1 MKVKYEST
9 ITYKEVRKNPRKSS
23 SPFGYDLMGY
33 SLLTNLSGKTLH
45 PNFLLVKN
53 GLAVLVRVC
62 EAQDVSQFYRGR
74 EYGNGMGG
82 GIEET
87 HQLHIIPTHIIAQE
101 ARCGRVK
108 QHFKKQKQLS
118 NLPDSKN

>member
-1 MKVKYEST
+1 
-9 ITYKEVRKNPRKSS
+9 
-23 SPFGYDLMGY
+23 MGY

-74 EYGNGMGG
+74 EYGMAWVA
-82 GIEET
+82 E
-87 HQLHIIPTHIIAQE
+87 
-101 ARCGRVK
+101 
-108 QHFKKQKQLS
+108 KKRTTFTSYLLIS
-118 NLPDSKN
+118 

>member
-1 MKVKYEST
+1 
-9 ITYKEVRKNPRKSS
+9 
-23 SPFGYDLMGY
+23 MGY

-45 PNFLLVKN
+45 PNFLLVKS

-82 GIEET
+82 GTNFTLYLLI
-87 HQLHIIPTHIIAQE
+87 
-101 ARCGRVK
+101 
-108 QHFKKQKQLS
+108 S
-118 NLPDSKN
+118 

>member
-1 MKVKYEST
+1 
-9 ITYKEVRKNPRKSS
+9 
-23 SPFGYDLMGY
+23 MGY

-62 EAQDVSQFYRGR
+62 EAQDVSQFYCGR
-74 EYGNGMGG
+74 EHGMG

-87 HQLHIIPTHIIAQE
+87 HHLHIIPTHIIAQE

>member
-1 MKVKYEST
+1 MKVKYEAS

-45 PNFLLVKN
+45 PNFLLVKS
-53 GLAVLVRVC
+53 GLAVLVIVC
-62 EAQDVSQFYRGR
+62 EAQDVSQFYCGR
-74 EYGNGMGG
+74 EHGMG